1 MHSERIARAG
11 KPARSERK
19 LRRMGGERS
28 VKAAY
33 VFIAPYVLLFTL
45 FIVIPVVIA
54 IILSFTNF
62 NTIQS
67 PDFVGFMNY
76 VNLLTR
82 DTIFMQYV
90 LPNTILF
97 AVIVGPGGY
106 LLSFFLAWCLS
117 QISKVPRTILA
128 LLLYSPSMT
137 SGVAMT
143 VVWRI
148 LFSGDQRGY
157 LNSFLMR
164 LGWISEPI
172 KFLQSQEYLM
182 PVMIVV
188 ALWSSMGV
196 GFLAMLAGMM
206 NIDETMYEAGE
217 IDGVRNRLQEVF
229 YITIPLMKPQ
239 MLFGMVMAVV
249 NTFQVGYIGVALSGA
264 NPTPHYAG
272 QLIVNLIEDY
282 GFIRYEMGY
291 ASAASVLLLGLI
303 YIITKQSGKLFR
315 ED

>member
-1 MHSERIARAG
+1 LTA
-11 KPARSERK
+11 PARRPKSIR
-19 LRRMGGERS
+19 
-28 VKAAY
+28 AAY
-33 VFIAPYVLLFTL
+33 VFIAPYVLLFSL
-45 FIVIPVVIA
+45 FIVIPVAIA
-54 IILSFTNF
+54 VALSFTNF
-62 NTIQS
+62 NTIQMPS
-67 PDFVGFMNY
+67 FVGFMNY

-82 DTIFMQYV
+82 DAIFMQYV

-106 LLSFFLAWCLS
+106 VLSFFLAWCLS
-117 QISKVPRTILA
+117 QISKGPRTVLA

-148 LFSGDQRGY
+148 LFSGDERGY
-157 LNSFLMR
+157 LNALLLN

-172 KFLQSQEYLM
+172 AFLQSSEYLM

-206 NIDETMYEAGE
+206 NIDESMYEAGS
-217 IDGVRNRLQEVF
+217 IDGIRNRLQEVF

-249 NTFQVGYIGVALSGA
+249 NTFQVGYIGVSLSGA
-264 NPTPHYAG
+264 NPTPQYAG

-291 ASAASVLLLGLI
+291 ASAASVVLLILI
-303 YIITKQSGKLFR
+303 YVITKQSGKLFK

>member
-1 MHSERIARAG
+1 M
-11 KPARSERK
+11 
-19 LRRMGGERS
+19 S
-28 VKAAY
+28 VMVKKIRGPKSQNVAWA
-33 VFIAPYVLLFTL
+33 FLAPYILLFSL
-45 FIVIPVVIA
+45 FIIVPVAIA
-54 IILSFTNF
+54 IGLSFTNF
-62 NTIQS
+62 NTLQM

-82 DTIFMQYV
+82 DAIFMQYV

-117 QISKVPRTILA
+117 QVSKVPRTILA

-143 VVWRI
+143 VVWKI
-148 LFSGDQRGY
+148 LFSGDERGY
-157 LNSFLMR
+157 LNALMLN

-172 KFLQSQEYLM
+172 QFLQSSEYLM

-188 ALWSSMGV
+188 ALWSSLGV

-206 NIDETMYEAGE
+206 NIDETVYEAAE
-217 IDGVRNRLQEVF
+217 IDGLRNRFQEVF
-229 YITIPLMKPQ
+229 YITIPMMKPQ
-239 MLFGMVMAVV
+239 MLFGLVMAVV
-249 NTFQVGYIGVALSGA
+249 NTFQVGHIGVSLSGA
-264 NPTPHYAG
+264 NPTPQYAG

-291 ASAASVLLLGLI
+291 ASAASVVLLVLI
-303 YIITKQSGKLFR
+303 YTITKWSGRMFT

>member
-1 MHSERIARAG
+1 M
-11 KPARSERK
+11 
-19 LRRMGGERS
+19 S
-28 VKAAY
+28 VMVKKTRGPKSQNVAWA
-33 VFIAPYVLLFTL
+33 FLAPYILLFSL
-45 FIVIPVVIA
+45 FIIVPVAIA
-54 IILSFTNF
+54 IGLSFTNF
-62 NTIQS
+62 NTLQM

-82 DTIFMQYV
+82 DAIFMQYV

-117 QISKVPRTILA
+117 QVSKVPRTILA

-143 VVWRI
+143 VVWKI
-148 LFSGDQRGY
+148 LFSGDERGY
-157 LNSFLMR
+157 LNALMLN

-172 KFLQSQEYLM
+172 QFLQSSKYLM

-188 ALWSSMGV
+188 ALWSSLGV

-206 NIDETMYEAGE
+206 NIDETVYEAAE
-217 IDGVRNRLQEVF
+217 IDGLRNRFQEVF
-229 YITIPLMKPQ
+229 YITIPMMKPQ
-239 MLFGMVMAVV
+239 MLFGLVMAVV
-249 NTFQVGYIGVALSGA
+249 NTFQVGHIGVSLSGA
-264 NPTPHYAG
+264 NPTPQYAG

-291 ASAASVLLLGLI
+291 ASAASVVLLVLI
-303 YIITKQSGKLFR
+303 YTITKWSGRMFT

>member
-1 MHSERIARAG
+1 
-11 KPARSERK
+11 
-19 LRRMGGERS
+19 
-28 VKAAY
+28 
-33 VFIAPYVLLFTL
+33 
-45 FIVIPVVIA
+45 
-54 IILSFTNF
+54 
-62 NTIQS
+62 
-67 PDFVGFMNY
+67 
-76 VNLLTR
+76 
-82 DTIFMQYV
+82 
-90 LPNTILF
+90 TILF

-106 LLSFFLAWCLS
+106 VLSFFQAWCLS
-117 QISKVPRTILA
+117 QISKVPRTVLA

-148 LFSGDQRGY
+148 LFSGDERGY
-157 LNSFLMR
+157 LNALLLN

-172 KFLQSQEYLM
+172 AFLQSSEYLM

-206 NIDETMYEAGE
+206 NIDESMYEAGS
-217 IDGVRNRLQEVF
+217 IDGIRNRLQEVF

-249 NTFQVGYIGVALSGA
+249 NTFQVGYIGVSLSGA
-264 NPTPHYAG
+264 NPTPQYAG

-291 ASAASVLLLGLI
+291 ASAASVVLLILI
-303 YIITKQSGKLFR
+303 YVITKQSGKMFK

>member
-1 MHSERIARAG
+1 MKQRNAMQRASARAG
-11 KPARSERK
+11 
-19 LRRMGGERS
+19 
-28 VKAAY
+28 Y
-33 VFIAPYVLLFTL
+33 VFIAPYAMLFSV
-45 FIVIPVVIA
+45 FIVVPVGIA
-54 IILSFTNF
+54 IALSFTNF
-62 NTIQS
+62 NTIQA
-67 PDFVGFMNY
+67 PDFVGLSNY
-76 VNLLTR
+76 LSLLTR

-90 LPNTILF
+90 LPNTVLF

-106 LLSFFLAWCLS
+106 LLSFALAWCLS
-117 QISKVPRTILA
+117 QISKLPRTILA

-143 VVWRI
+143 VVWRVI
-148 LFSGDQRGY
+148 FSGDERGY
-157 LNSFLMR
+157 LNALLLS

-172 KFLQSQEYLM
+172 AFLQSTTYLM
-182 PVMIVV
+182 PVMIIV

-206 NIDETMYEAGE
+206 NIDESMYEAGA
-217 IDGVRNRLQEVF
+217 IDGVRNRMQEVF

-249 NTFQVGYIGVALSGA
+249 NTFQVGYIGVALSGT
-264 NPTPHYAG
+264 NPTPQYAG

-291 ASAASVLLLGLI
+291 ASAASVVLLLLI
-303 YIITKQSGKLFR
+303 YVVTKQSGKLFK

>member
-1 MHSERIARAG
+1 MSALM
-11 KPARSERK
+11 K
-19 LRRMGGERS
+19 
-28 VKAAY
+28 KAHGMKTQY
-33 VFIAPYVLLFTL
+33 VAWAFLAPYIALFSL
-45 FIVIPVVIA
+45 FIIVPVVIA
-54 IILSFTNF
+54 IALSFTNF
-62 NTIQS
+62 NTLQM

-82 DTIFMQYV
+82 DAIFMQYV

-143 VVWRI
+143 VVWKI
-148 LFSGDQRGY
+148 IFSGDERGY
-157 LNSFLMR
+157 LNALMLN

-172 KFLQSQEYLM
+172 KFLQSSEYLM
-182 PVMIVV
+182 PVMIIV

-206 NIDETMYEAGE
+206 NIDESVYEAAE
-217 IDGVRNRLQEVF
+217 IDGLRNRFQEVF
-229 YITIPLMKPQ
+229 YITIPMMKPQ
-239 MLFGMVMAVV
+239 MLFGLVMAVV
-249 NTFQVGYIGVALSGA
+249 NTFQVGQIGVTLSGA
-264 NPTPHYAG
+264 NPTPQYAG

-291 ASAASVLLLGLI
+291 ASAASVVLLILI
-303 YIITKQSGKLFR
+303 YAITKWSGRMFK

>member
-1 MHSERIARAG
+1 MKK
-11 KPARSERK
+11 KPSSTHGRK
-19 LRRMGGERS
+19 PKSDR
-28 VKAAY
+28 VAY
-33 VFIAPYVLLFTL
+33 LFIAPYALLFSL
-45 FIVIPVVIA
+45 FIVIPVAVAIA
-54 IILSFTNF
+54 LSFTNF
-62 NTIQS
+62 NTIQAPS
-67 PDFVGFMNY
+67 FVGFMNY

-82 DTIFMQYV
+82 DAIFMQYV

-117 QISKVPRTILA
+117 QISKGPRTVLA

-137 SGVAMT
+137 NGVAMT

-148 LFSGDQRGY
+148 LFSGDERGY
-157 LNSFLMR
+157 LNALLLK

-172 KFLQSQEYLM
+172 AFLQSSEYLM

-206 NIDETMYEAGE
+206 NIDETMYEAGS
-217 IDGVRNRLQEVF
+217 IDGIRNRLQEVF

-249 NTFQVGYIGVALSGA
+249 NTFQVGYIGVSLSGA
-264 NPTPHYAG
+264 NPTPQYAG

-291 ASAASVLLLGLI
+291 ASAASVVLLIMI
-303 YIITKQSGKLFR
+303 YVITKESGKIFK

>member
-1 MHSERIARAG
+1 MMKKIQT
-11 KPARSERK
+11 PAPG
-19 LRRMGGERS
+19 RRPKS
-28 VKAAY
+28 VRAAY
-33 VFIAPYVLLFTL
+33 LFILPYALLFSL
-45 FIVIPVVIA
+45 FIVIPVAIA
-54 IILSFTNF
+54 IGLSFTNF
-62 NTIQS
+62 NTIQAPS
-67 PDFVGFMNY
+67 FVGFMNY

-82 DTIFMQYV
+82 DAIFMQYV

-97 AVIVGPGGY
+97 AIIVGPGGY
-106 LLSFFLAWCLS
+106 VLSFFLAWCLS
-117 QISKVPRTILA
+117 QISKGPRTVLA

-148 LFSGDQRGY
+148 LFSGDERGY
-157 LNSFLMR
+157 LNALLLN
-164 LGWISEPI
+164 LGWISEPVA
-172 KFLQSQEYLM
+172 FLQSSEYLM

-206 NIDETMYEAGE
+206 NIDETMYEAGS

-249 NTFQVGYIGVALSGA
+249 NTFQVGSIGVSLSGA
-264 NPTPHYAG
+264 NPTPQYAG

-291 ASAASVLLLGLI
+291 ASAASVVLLILI
-303 YIITKQSGKLFR
+303 YVITKQSGKLFR

>member
-1 MHSERIARAG
+1 MTSKTLPRRAIRQ
-11 KPARSERK
+11 KSTR
-19 LRRMGGERS
+19 
-28 VKAAY
+28 AAY
-33 VFIAPYVLLFTL
+33 VFIAPYVILFSL
-45 FIVIPVVIA
+45 FIVVPVAIA
-54 IILSFTNF
+54 IALSFTNF
-62 NTIQS
+62 NTIQV

-82 DTIFMQYV
+82 DAIFMQYV

-97 AVIVGPGGY
+97 ALIVGPGGY
-106 LLSFFLAWCLS
+106 ILSFFLAWCLS
-117 QISKVPRTILA
+117 QVSKGPRTVLA
-128 LLLYSPSMT
+128 LLIYSPSMT

-148 LFSGDQRGY
+148 LFSGDERGY
-157 LNSFLMR
+157 LNALMLN

-172 KFLQSQEYLM
+172 AFLQSTEYLM

-217 IDGVRNRLQEVF
+217 IDGIRNRFQEVF
-229 YITIPLMKPQ
+229 YITVPLMKPQ

-249 NTFQVGYIGVALSGA
+249 NTFQVGYIGVSLSGA
-264 NPTPHYAG
+264 NPTPQYAG

-291 ASAASVLLLGLI
+291 ASAASVVLLLMI
-303 YIITKQSGKLFR
+303 YFITKQSGKMFK

>member
-1 MHSERIARAG
+1 MMKTKPLAALARR
-11 KPARSERK
+11 PQSIR
-19 LRRMGGERS
+19 
-28 VKAAY
+28 AAY
-33 VFIAPYVLLFTL
+33 AFIAPYVLLFSL
-45 FIVIPVVIA
+45 FIVIPVAIA
-54 IILSFTNF
+54 IGLSFTNF
-62 NTIQS
+62 NTIQMPS
-67 PDFVGFMNY
+67 FVGFMNY

-82 DTIFMQYV
+82 DAIFMQYV

-106 LLSFFLAWCLS
+106 VLSFFLAWCLS
-117 QISKVPRTILA
+117 QISKGPRTVLA

-148 LFSGDQRGY
+148 LFSGDERGY
-157 LNSFLMR
+157 LNALLLN

-172 KFLQSQEYLM
+172 AFLQSSEYLM

-206 NIDETMYEAGE
+206 NIDESMYEAGS
-217 IDGVRNRLQEVF
+217 IDGIRNRLQEVF

-249 NTFQVGYIGVALSGA
+249 NTFQVGYIGVSLSGA
-264 NPTPHYAG
+264 NPTPQYAG

-291 ASAASVLLLGLI
+291 ASAASVVLLILI
-303 YIITKQSGKLFR
+303 YVITRQSGKIFR

>member
-1 MHSERIARAG
+1 MMKRKQTAA
-11 KPARSERK
+11 PAIRPRSIR
-19 LRRMGGERS
+19 
-28 VKAAY
+28 AAY
-33 VFIAPYVLLFTL
+33 LFIAPYVLLFSL
-45 FIVIPVVIA
+45 FIVIPVAIA
-54 IILSFTNF
+54 IGLSFTNF
-62 NTIQS
+62 NTIQMPS
-67 PDFVGFMNY
+67 FVGFMNY

-82 DTIFMQYV
+82 DSIFMQYV

-117 QISKVPRTILA
+117 QISKGPRTVLA

-148 LFSGDQRGY
+148 LFSGDERGY
-157 LNSFLMR
+157 LNALLLN

-172 KFLQSQEYLM
+172 AFLQSSEYLM

-206 NIDETMYEAGE
+206 NIDETMYEAGS
-217 IDGVRNRLQEVF
+217 IDGIRNRLQEVF

-249 NTFQVGYIGVALSGA
+249 NTFQVGYIGVSLSGA
-264 NPTPHYAG
+264 NPTPQYAG

-291 ASAASVLLLGLI
+291 ASAASVVLLILI
-303 YIITKQSGKLFR
+303 YTITKASGRMFK

>member
-1 MHSERIARAG
+1 MTRAIRARGPKDQKVAW
-11 KPARSERK
+11 AF
-19 LRRMGGERS
+19 L
-28 VKAAY
+28 
-33 VFIAPYVLLFTL
+33 APYIILFTM
-45 FIVIPVVIA
+45 FIIVPVVIA
-54 IILSFTNF
+54 IGLSFTNF
-62 NTIQS
+62 NTIQR

-82 DTIFMQYV
+82 DAIFMQYV

-106 LLSFFLAWCLS
+106 LLSFLLAWCLS
-117 QISKVPRTILA
+117 QITKRPRTVLA
-128 LLLYSPSMT
+128 LLIYSPSMT
-137 SGVAMT
+137 SGVAMN

-148 LFSGDQRGY
+148 IFSGDERGY
-157 LNSFLMR
+157 LNALLLN

-172 KFLQSQEYLM
+172 KFLQSSAYLM
-182 PVMIVV
+182 PVMIIV

-206 NIDETMYEAGE
+206 NIDESVYEAGE
-217 IDGVRNRLQEVF
+217 IDGLRNRFQEVF
-229 YITIPLMKPQ
+229 YITIPMMKPQ
-239 MLFGMVMAVV
+239 MLFGLVMAVV
-249 NTFQVGYIGVALSGA
+249 NTFQVGHIGVSLSGA
-264 NPTPHYAG
+264 NPTPQYAG

-291 ASAASVLLLGLI
+291 ASAASVVLLVLI
-303 YIITKQSGKLFR
+303 YAITRWSGRIFK

>member
-1 MHSERIARAG
+1 MMKSNQTPTLG
-11 KPARSERK
+11 KKPK
-19 LRRMGGERS
+19 S
-28 VKAAY
+28 VRAAY
-33 VFIAPYVLLFTL
+33 LFVAPYVILFSL
-45 FIVIPVVIA
+45 FIVVPVVISIA
-54 IILSFTNF
+54 LSFTNF
-62 NTIQS
+62 NTIQMPS
-67 PDFVGFMNY
+67 FVGFMNY

-82 DTIFMQYV
+82 DAIFMQYV

-97 AVIVGPGGY
+97 AIIVGPGGY

-117 QISKVPRTILA
+117 QISKGPRTVLA

-137 SGVAMT
+137 NGVAMT

-148 LFSGDQRGY
+148 LFSGDERGY
-157 LNSFLMR
+157 LNALLLN

-172 KFLQSQEYLM
+172 
-182 PVMIVV
+182 
-188 ALWSSMGV
+188 
-196 GFLAMLAGMM
+196 LAMLAGMM
-206 NIDETMYEAGE
+206 NIDESMYEAGS
-217 IDGVRNRLQEVF
+217 IDGIRNRLQEVF

-249 NTFQVGYIGVALSGA
+249 NTFQVGYIGVSLSGA
-264 NPTPHYAG
+264 NPTPQYAG

-291 ASAASVLLLGLI
+291 ASAASVVLLILI
-303 YIITKQSGKLFR
+303 YVITKESGKLFK

>member
-1 MHSERIARAG
+1 MTVMMKKARG
-11 KPARSERK
+11 PKSQ
-19 LRRMGGERS
+19 
-28 VKAAY
+28 Y
-33 VFIAPYVLLFTL
+33 VAWAFLAPYILLFSL
-45 FIVIPVVIA
+45 FIIVPVVIA
-54 IILSFTNF
+54 IALSFTNF
-62 NTIQS
+62 NTLQM

-82 DTIFMQYV
+82 DAIFMQYV

-143 VVWRI
+143 VVWKI
-148 LFSGDQRGY
+148 IFSGDERGY
-157 LNSFLMR
+157 LNALMLN
-164 LGWISEPI
+164 LGWINEPI
-172 KFLQSQEYLM
+172 KFLQSSEYLM
-182 PVMIVV
+182 PVMIIV
-188 ALWSSMGV
+188 ALWSSLGV

-206 NIDETMYEAGE
+206 NIDETVYEAAE
-217 IDGVRNRLQEVF
+217 IDGLRNRFQEVF
-229 YITIPLMKPQ
+229 YITIPMMKPQ
-239 MLFGMVMAVV
+239 MLFGLVMAVV
-249 NTFQVGYIGVALSGA
+249 NTFQVGHIGVSLSGA
-264 NPTPHYAG
+264 NPTPQYAG

-291 ASAASVLLLGLI
+291 ASAASVVLLVLI
-303 YIITKQSGKLFR
+303 YTITKWSGKMFT

>member
-1 MHSERIARAG
+1 MMKKIQT
-11 KPARSERK
+11 PAPG
-19 LRRMGGERS
+19 RRPKS
-28 VKAAY
+28 VRAAY
-33 VFIAPYVLLFTL
+33 LFILPYALLFSL
-45 FIVIPVVIA
+45 FIVIPVAIA
-54 IILSFTNF
+54 IGLSFTNF
-62 NTIQS
+62 NTIQAPS
-67 PDFVGFMNY
+67 FVGFMNY

-82 DTIFMQYV
+82 DAIFMQYV

-97 AVIVGPGGY
+97 AIIVGPGGY
-106 LLSFFLAWCLS
+106 VLSFFLAWCLS
-117 QISKVPRTILA
+117 QISKGPRTVLA

-148 LFSGDQRGY
+148 LFSGDERGY
-157 LNSFLMR
+157 LNALLLN
-164 LGWISEPI
+164 LGWISEPVA
-172 KFLQSQEYLM
+172 FLQSSEYLM

-206 NIDETMYEAGE
+206 NIDETMYEAGS
-217 IDGVRNRLQEVF
+217 IDGIRNRLQEVF

-249 NTFQVGYIGVALSGA
+249 NTFQVGYIGVSLSGA
-264 NPTPHYAG
+264 NPTPQYAG

-291 ASAASVLLLGLI
+291 ASAASVVLLILI
-303 YIITKQSGKLFR
+303 YVITKQSGKLFR

>member
-1 MHSERIARAG
+1 M
-11 KPARSERK
+11 SERK
-19 LRRMGGERS
+19 EAARRLKGPKSIR
-28 VKAAY
+28 AAY
-33 VFIAPYVLLFTL
+33 AFVAPYVILFSL
-45 FIVIPVVIA
+45 FIVVPVVIA
-54 IILSFTNF
+54 IALSFTNF
-62 NTIQS
+62 NTIEM

-82 DTIFMQYV
+82 DAIFMQYV

-97 AVIVGPGGY
+97 AIIVGPGGY

-117 QISKVPRTILA
+117 QISKGPRTVLA
-128 LLLYSPSMT
+128 LLIYSPSMT

-148 LFSGDQRGY
+148 LFSGDERGY
-157 LNSFLMR
+157 LNAMLLN

-172 KFLQSQEYLM
+172 QFLQSTEYLM
-182 PVMIVV
+182 PVMIIV

-217 IDGVRNRLQEVF
+217 IDGIRNRLQEVF

-239 MLFGMVMAVV
+239 MLFGLVMAVV
-249 NTFQVGYIGVALSGA
+249 NTFQVGYIGVSLSGA
-264 NPTPHYAG
+264 NPTPQYAG

-291 ASAASVLLLGLI
+291 ASAASVVLLLLI
-303 YIITKQSGKLFR
+303 YIITKQSGKIFK

>member
-1 MHSERIARAG
+1 MT
-11 KPARSERK
+11 KKNQTPAPG
-19 LRRMGGERS
+19 RRPKS
-28 VKAAY
+28 VRAAY
-33 VFIAPYVLLFTL
+33 LFILPYALLFSL
-45 FIVIPVVIA
+45 FIVIPVAIA
-54 IILSFTNF
+54 IGLSFTNF
-62 NTIQS
+62 NTIQVPS
-67 PDFVGFMNY
+67 FVGFMNY

-82 DTIFMQYV
+82 DAIFMQYV

-97 AVIVGPGGY
+97 AIIVGPGGY
-106 LLSFFLAWCLS
+106 VLSFFLAWCLS
-117 QISKVPRTILA
+117 QISKGPRTVLA

-148 LFSGDQRGY
+148 LFSGDERGY
-157 LNSFLMR
+157 LNALLLN
-164 LGWISEPI
+164 LGWISEPVA
-172 KFLQSQEYLM
+172 FLQSSEYLM

-206 NIDETMYEAGE
+206 NIDETMYEAGS
-217 IDGVRNRLQEVF
+217 IDGIRNRLQEVF

-249 NTFQVGYIGVALSGA
+249 NTFQVGYIGVSLSGA
-264 NPTPHYAG
+264 NPTPQYAG

-291 ASAASVLLLGLI
+291 ASAASVVLLILI
-303 YIITKQSGKLFR
+303 YVITKQSGKLFR

>member
-1 MHSERIARAG
+1 MIKTKSPAA
-11 KPARSERK
+11 PARRPKSTR
-19 LRRMGGERS
+19 
-28 VKAAY
+28 AAY
-33 VFIAPYVLLFTL
+33 VFIAPYVLLFSL
-45 FIVIPVVIA
+45 FIVIPVAIA
-54 IILSFTNF
+54 IGLSFTNF
-62 NTIQS
+62 NTIQMPS
-67 PDFVGFMNY
+67 FVGFMNY

-82 DTIFMQYV
+82 DAIFMQYV

-106 LLSFFLAWCLS
+106 VLSFFLAWCLS
-117 QISKVPRTILA
+117 QISKGPRTVLA

-148 LFSGDQRGY
+148 LFSGDERGY
-157 LNSFLMR
+157 LNALLLN

-172 KFLQSQEYLM
+172 AFLQSSEFLM

-206 NIDETMYEAGE
+206 NIDESMYEAGS
-217 IDGVRNRLQEVF
+217 IDGIRNRLQEVF

-249 NTFQVGYIGVALSGA
+249 NTFQVGYIGVSLSGA
-264 NPTPHYAG
+264 NPTPQYAG

-291 ASAASVLLLGLI
+291 ASAASVVLLALI
-303 YIITKQSGKLFR
+303 YVITKESGKIFK